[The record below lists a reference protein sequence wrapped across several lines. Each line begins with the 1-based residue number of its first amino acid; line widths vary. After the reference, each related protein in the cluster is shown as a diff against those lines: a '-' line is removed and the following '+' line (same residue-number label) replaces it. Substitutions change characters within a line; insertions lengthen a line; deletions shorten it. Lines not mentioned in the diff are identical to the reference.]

1 LNVHFTLKVEK
12 QRHCTVKYKVKV
24 KFTVLREVT
33 LYIILLNYLRFGEV
47 FSLLHWTQEVTVV
60 EYVSDK
66 RMLEILV
73 MAAITLQL
81 VSWTCYI

>member
-47 FSLLHWTQEVTVV
+47 FSLLH
-60 EYVSDK
+60 
-66 RMLEILV
+66 
-73 MAAITLQL
+73 
-81 VSWTCYI
+81 